1 MRAPIASGC
10 PGCRGVSRR
19 CVIPLLDPGTI
30 LDRRGDGLGLGC
42 ARLRRSE
49 GRRLDLRDVCLV
61 AIDADQ
67 PDRADGDQGNEARQ
81 FYGVPTPG
89 TSPDS
94 AAAVSVGEWQ

>member
-10 PGCRGVSRR
+10 PGRGGIRRR
-19 CVIPLLDPGTI
+19 CVIPGLDPGAI
-30 LDRRGDGLGLGC
+30 LDRRRNGLELWC
-42 ARLRRSE
+42 ARLRRSD
-49 GRRLDLRDVCLV
+49 GRCLDLRDVRLI

-67 PDRADGDQGNEARQ
+67 PDRADRDQGHEARQ
-81 FYGVPTPG
+81 FHGVPTPD